1 MQNCKFRAYFDSS
14 NQKHPEMAKLK
25 YNINTYLAE
34 LPARITMKE
43 ITKELQPHKITYDTF
58 NRDRKIEATE
68 STSIP
73 SDRLQVYAGLFG
85 CTIDD
90 LINTKKKVKPIVKNT
105 LTKKLGI
112 KLK

>member
-1 MQNCKFRAYFDSS
+1 MT
-14 NQKHPEMAKLK
+14 KLK
-25 YNINTYLAE
+25 YNINHYLDE
-34 LPARITMKE
+34 LPARIKMAQIADLIK
-43 ITKELQPHKITYDTF
+43 PYKITYATF
-58 NRDRKIEATE
+58 NRDRQIESTD

-105 LTKKLGI
+105 LTKRLGI